1 MRLRLCA
8 PALLLL
14 AAAPAASA
22 QQSRVTVT
30 LTGGQQWNSALFD
43 HTASFTAQ
51 DQQIRMAKSVRV
63 PQATM
68 AGARVTARVGGPWL
82 VYADVA
88 HGSAQMSYV
97 DDARATLA
105 NGTVL
110 TQLQEMT
117 RDARITSFGAGVGRG
132 VTLPRGL
139 PEMELTLGGAVQ
151 RFGIDRVLDDCLPG
165 PCGEDPWESSYS
177 VPSVRGGLTLRQVI
191 TQRLG
196 LELRSAYTIGRIDNE
211 SLNHR
216 LPPGLA
222 AYEAPGHQTVRS
234 GDVSLGVWIRR

>member
-1 MRLRLCA
+1 M
-8 PALLLL
+8 
-14 AAAPAASA
+14 SA
-22 QQSRVTVT
+22 TA
-30 LTGGQQWNSALFD
+30 GHQWNSALFD

-51 DQQIRMAKSVRV
+51 EQQILMSKRVRV

-68 AGARVTARVGGPWL
+68 AGARVTARMGGAWM

-88 HGSAQMSYV
+88 HGSARMSYV

-132 VTLPRGL
+132 IPLPRGL
-139 PEMELTLGGAVQ
+139 PELELTRGGAVQ
-151 RFGIDRVLDDCLPG
+151 RFGIDRLLDDCLPG
-165 PCGEDPWESSYS
+165 PCGADPWESSYS

-191 TQRLG
+191 THRLG

-216 LPPGLA
+216 LPPGFA

-234 GDVSLGVWIRR
+234 GDVSLGLWVRP

>member
-1 MRLRLCA
+1 MRIRLFA
-8 PALLLL
+8 PTLLLL

-22 QQSRVTVT
+22 QLPRVTVT

-43 HTASFTAQ
+43 HTASFTLE
-51 DQQIRMAKSVRV
+51 DQQVRMAKSVRV
-63 PQATM
+63 PEATM

-88 HGSAQMSYV
+88 HGNARMSYV

-110 TQLQEMT
+110 TQLQEAT
-117 RDARITSFGAGVGRG
+117 RDARITSFGAGVGRS

-139 PEMELTLGGAVQ
+139 PELELTLGGAVQ
-151 RFGIDRVLDDCLPG
+151 RFGIDQFESCMPG
-165 PCGEDPWESSYS
+165 PCSTDPWESSYS
-177 VPSVRGGLTLRQVI
+177 VPSVRGGLTLRQTI

-196 LELRSAYTIGRIDNE
+196 LELRSAYTIGRIDTE

-216 LPPGLA
+216 LPEA
-222 AYEAPGHQTVRS
+222 FARYEAPSHHAVRS
-234 GDVSLGVWIRR
+234 GEASIGLWIRP